1 MFLCY
6 KRQAVKNSH
15 EIVVI
20 SSSVRIQ
27 ARYLKSFKNASGNQK
42 SVEGRISFN
51 L

>member
-20 SSSVRIQ
+20 SSVKMQ
-27 ARYLKSFKNASGNQK
+27 ARYLKSFSKHC
-42 SVEGRISFN
+42 VREPEECLR
-51 L
+51 